1 MPIDSKLVGAN
12 ERQIILWGDPASA
25 AAYASALTAI
35 DARNLAGLYTGLVQ
49 SVGLVLNP
57 AGTYDLA
64 RAAAG
69 TTGVPVVNTEGT
81 KPTFSAGTIGFT
93 PVATPT
99 DFWTIIGSA
108 SKTVRVLRV
117 TVTGIATAAAS
128 IGIQLIKRSSA
139 NTGGTTSTLT
149 IAPHDSNDAAATA
162 VVSTY
167 SVNPTGLGTSIGL
180 VRAKT
185 LNLGAAGAAG
195 EIVFDFGTRNSRA
208 VVLRGVAQA
217 LALNWNGA
225 AVPAGTVLTIDV
237 EFSEES

>member
-25 AAYASALTAI
+25 AAH
-35 DARNLAGLYTGLVQ
+35 AGLLQ

-93 PVATPT
+93 PVANPT

-108 SKTVRVLRV
+108 RRTVRVLRV
-117 TVTGIATAAAS
+117 TVTGI
-128 IGIQLIKRSSA
+128 
-139 NTGGTTSTLT
+139 
-149 IAPHDSNDAAATA
+149 
-162 VVSTY
+162 
-167 SVNPTGLGTSIGL
+167 
-180 VRAKT
+180 
-185 LNLGAAGAAG
+185 
-195 EIVFDFGTRNSRA
+195 
-208 VVLRGVAQA
+208 
-217 LALNWNGA
+217 
-225 AVPAGTVLTIDV
+225 
-237 EFSEES
+237 